1 MNFIKENSQALI
13 QRMGIVVIKQ
23 ICDDLFALNV
33 LNGEE
38 VAIICSH
45 RVEQDAARDIV
56 HMILKKGSAACNLFL
71 KSLENWN
78 YPVYQ
83 DLTGHSLFHQNL
95 EEDLDVLAQSLKDL
109 YNSPVFKNF
118 FPLGEDIDIIF
129 NLQITFTEPV
139 LWRKDHRHHRVEQMT
154 LGSLLEALKSPCLI
168 EGESGKGKS
177 TLLQKNC
184 HALGLWDVPS
194 SEPVQIGLLH
204 PPEQC

>member
-1 MNFIKENSQALI
+1 MYSISSVNFIKENSQALI

-83 DLTGHSLFHQNL
+83 DLTGHSRYC
-95 EEDLDVLAQSLKDL
+95 LA
-109 YNSPVFKNF
+109 
-118 FPLGEDIDIIF
+118 
-129 NLQITFTEPV
+129 
-139 LWRKDHRHHRVEQMT
+139 
-154 LGSLLEALKSPCLI
+154 
-168 EGESGKGKS
+168 
-177 TLLQKNC
+177 
-184 HALGLWDVPS
+184 
-194 SEPVQIGLLH
+194 H
-204 PPEQC
+204 PPKGING